1 MCIYI
6 YTHILSVYIYTH
18 KFTYLYIFIVIFI
31 LIIYIYVCITVYIF
45 IYIYMPKQQKHCVY
59 IYIHRTYQHTHS
71 YDIETACPGIYAS
84 ATVRLQAFVG
94 DRRTVRP
101 SLARSREGFMRCTHD
116 LNPFNNVSGTQ
127 TLNPV
132 DRELAGRAM
141 KTVATLPCGYNYN
154 LTQRCDNLTSH
165 LYKM

>member
-6 YTHILSVYIYTH
+6 HTHTFSVYIYTQI
-18 KFTYLYIFIVIFI
+18 YI
-31 LIIYIYVCITVYIF
+31 LIYLHSHIHTYYIYICMYNCVYIH
-45 IYIYMPKQQKHCVY
+45 IYICLNNKNIVY